1 MARPTLLVTRV
12 TLPRQVSFPRRAKA
26 LSSIFGGVCYPAM
39 ALFNYKA
46 IDARGKAILGQIDA
60 LNVVDLELRLKRMG
74 LDMVVGGPTKRA
86 TGFGRGV
93 NRSEL
98 INFCFHLEQLSS
110 SGVPL
115 VEGLTDLRDS
125 VENPRFREVMSGLI
139 EGIQGG
145 QNLSGA
151 LAGYP
156 EVFGP
161 VFRALIKA
169 GEDTGRL
176 PEVLRSLTENLK
188 WEDELKAQ
196 TKKLVMYPLFVG
208 VIVLAV
214 TFFLMI
220 YLVPQM
226 VSLIKNMGGELPL
239 HSRMLIAVS
248 NFMVGYWWLVLLA
261 PFAIFFGIKFAAQNN
276 PVMRYRLDALKL
288 RLPVIGPIL
297 RKIILSRFASVFALM
312 YSSGITILDAI
323 RSSEETAGNV
333 VVQEALH
340 AVGQEIA
347 EGKNVTAAFH
357 DVGMF
362 PPLVVRMLRVGE
374 STGALDTALTN
385 VSYFYNR
392 EVREGIQKIQV
403 MIEPTL
409 TVVMG
414 VLLGWVMLSV
424 LGPIYDLI
432 SKLKF

>member
-1 MARPTLLVTRV
+1 
-12 TLPRQVSFPRRAKA
+12 
-26 LSSIFGGVCYPAM
+26 M

-46 IDARGKAILGQIDA
+46 IDANGKAILGQIEA

-74 LDMVVGGPTKRA
+74 LDLVVGGPTKRA
-86 TGFGRGV
+86 LGFGRGV
-93 NRSEL
+93 KRPEL

-110 SGVPL
+110 SGVPV

-125 VENPRFREVMSGLI
+125 VENPRFREVISGLI

-151 LAGYP
+151 LSNYP
-156 EVFGP
+156 EVFSP

-208 VIVLAV
+208 VVVLGV

-226 VSLIKNMGGELPL
+226 VSLIKNMGQTLPL
-239 HSRMLIAVS
+239 HTRALIAVS
-248 NFMVGYWWLVLLA
+248 DFLLHFWWIVLAA
-261 PFAIFFGIKFAAQNN
+261 PVLIFFGLQFAVQTN
-276 PVMRYRLDALKL
+276 PVMRYRVDALKL

-323 RSSEETAGNV
+323 RSSEETTGNV
-333 VVQEALH
+333 VIQEALH
-340 AVGQEIA
+340 SVGQEIG
-347 EGKNVTAAFH
+347 EGKNLTAAFQE
-357 DVGMF
+357 VGMF

-374 STGALDTALTN
+374 TTGALDTALTN

-392 EVREGIQKIQV
+392 EVREGIARIQV

-424 LGPIYDLI
+424 LGPIYDTI
-432 SKLKF
+432 TKLKF

>member
-1 MARPTLLVTRV
+1 
-12 TLPRQVSFPRRAKA
+12 
-26 LSSIFGGVCYPAM
+26 M

-46 IDARGKAILGQIDA
+46 IDASGKAILGQLDA

-74 LDMVVGGPTKRA
+74 LDLIVGGPTKRA
-86 TGFGRGV
+86 LGFGRGV
-93 NRSEL
+93 TRPEL

-125 VENPRFREVMSGLI
+125 VDNPRFREVISGLI

-151 LAGYP
+151 LSNYP
-156 EVFGP
+156 ETFSP
-161 VFRALIKA
+161 VFRALVKA

-176 PEVLRSLTENLK
+176 PDVLRSLVENLK
-188 WEDELKAQ
+188 WEDELRAQ

-208 VIVLAV
+208 VVVLGV
-214 TFFLMI
+214 TFFLMV

-226 VSLIKNMGGELPL
+226 VSLIKTMGQTLPL
-239 HSRMLIAVS
+239 HTRLLIAVS
-248 NFMVGYWWLVLLA
+248 NFLVSYWWAVILA
-261 PFAIFFGIKFAAQNN
+261 PVALFFGIKFAAQTN

-323 RSSEETAGNV
+323 RSSEETTGNV
-333 VVQEALH
+333 VIQEALH
-340 AVGQEIA
+340 NVGQEIG
-347 EGKNVTAAFH
+347 EGKNVTAAFQ
-357 DVGMF
+357 DAGMF

-374 STGALDTALTN
+374 GTGALDTALAN

-392 EVREGIQKIQV
+392 EVREGIAKIQV

-409 TVVMG
+409 TVMMG
-414 VLLGWVMLSV
+414 LLLGWVMLSV
-424 LGPIYDLI
+424 LGPIYDMI

>member
-1 MARPTLLVTRV
+1 
-12 TLPRQVSFPRRAKA
+12 
-26 LSSIFGGVCYPAM
+26 M
-39 ALFNYKA
+39 ALYNYKA
-46 IDARGKAILGQIDA
+46 IDLNGKAILGQLDA

-74 LDMVVGGPTKRA
+74 LDLVVGGPTKRA
-86 TGFGRGV
+86 GGFGRGV
-93 NRSEL
+93 SRPEL

-125 VENPRFREVMSGLI
+125 VENPRFREVISGLI

-151 LAGYP
+151 LANYP
-156 EVFGP
+156 ETFSS
-161 VFRALIKA
+161 VFRALEQA

-176 PEVLRSLTENLK
+176 PDVLRSMVENLK
-188 WEDELKAQ
+188 WEDELRAQ

-208 VIVLAV
+208 VVVLGV
-214 TFFLMI
+214 TFFLMV

-226 VSLIKNMGGELPL
+226 VSLIKTMGQTLPL
-239 HSRMLIAVS
+239 HTRLLIAVS
-248 NFMVGYWWLVLLA
+248 NFLVGYWWVVLLA
-261 PFAIFFGIKFAAQNN
+261 PVVIFFGIKFAAQSN
-276 PVMRYRLDALKL
+276 PVLRYRLDAMKL
-288 RLPVIGPIL
+288 NLPVIGPIL

-323 RSSEETAGNV
+323 RSAEETAGNV

-340 AVGQEIA
+340 NVGQEIG
-347 EGKNVTAAFH
+347 EGKNVTAAFQ

-374 STGALDTALTN
+374 STGALDTALAN

-392 EVREGIQKIQV
+392 EVREGIAKIQV

-424 LGPIYDLI
+424 LGPIYDMI